1 MPLTKASA
9 YRAYA
14 AASLANAEAAADR
27 NSRDVHSAI
36 AEHFYLL
43 AEDEI
48 SRVDQNG
55 QPSASAVG
63 NPVRRLAHAG
73 S

>member
-14 AASLANAEAAADR
+14 AASLDNAEAAVDR
-27 NSRDVHSAI
+27 ESRDAHLAI

-48 SRVDQNG
+48 SRVDPKAG
-55 QPSASAVG
+55 AVG
-63 NPVRRLAHAG
+63 VSSENAVTAEWHC
-73 S
+73 

>member
-1 MPLTKASA
+1 MPLTKPSA

-14 AASLANAEAAADR
+14 VASLANAEAAVDR
-27 NSRDVHSAI
+27 KSRDVHLAI

-48 SRVDQNG
+48 IRVD
-55 QPSASAVG
+55 PK
-63 NPVRRLAHAG
+63 AG
-73 S
+73 AGGVSFGKCGRG

>member
-1 MPLTKASA
+1 MPLTKAAA

-14 AASLANAEAAADR
+14 AASLDNAEAAVDR
-27 NSRDVHSAI
+27 KSRGVHLAI

-48 SRVDQNG
+48 SRVD
-55 QPSASAVG
+55 PK
-63 NPVRRLAHAG
+63 AG
-73 S
+73 AGGVSFGSCSRG